1 MGTPFTIY
9 DFQEV
14 MSVLVELDE
23 KIVPEIDILARNSK
37 KSRADYVNEILRR
50 ALRRESIEEKIK
62 RHRES
67 YEKFPQQPEE
77 YEIWQDEQVW
87 GDE

>member
-1 MGTPFTIY
+1 MG
-9 DFQEV
+9 
-14 MSVLVELDE
+14 VLVELDE
-23 KIVPEIDILARNSK
+23 KIVPQIDALASDSRQ
-37 KSRADYVNEILRR
+37 SRADCVNAILRK
-50 ALRRESIEEKIK
+50 AIRRESIEEKIK

-67 YEKFPQQPEE
+67 YERYPQKPEE